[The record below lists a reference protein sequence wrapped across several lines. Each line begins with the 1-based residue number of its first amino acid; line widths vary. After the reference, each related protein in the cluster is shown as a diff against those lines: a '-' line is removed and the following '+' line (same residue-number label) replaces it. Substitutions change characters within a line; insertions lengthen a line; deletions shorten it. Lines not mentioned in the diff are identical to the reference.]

1 MQPSDSTPIT
11 VVEVVPPRSRETT
24 VPDILIGS
32 LSIVGLM
39 LLGALV
45 VGAVVGGALIGYKRL
60 FPGNAFNG
68 QSADES
74 ALRLSGPPSR

>member
-1 MQPSDSTPIT
+1 MQPSDATPIT

-32 LSIVGLM
+32 LSIVGLI
-39 LLGALV
+39 L
-45 VGAVVGGALIGYKRL
+45 VGAVIIGALCGGLLIAYKRL

-74 ALRLSGPPSR
+74 ALHLSGPPQ